1 MGDKLDIFSM
11 KLIRLDKFM
20 KDNFIIMKNPVSD
33 EYIKLI
39 IKSDQKIIAPKFTI
53 DNDKLLEPL
62 SLSRIE
68 IECFIND
75 TLPTEIKSTLFDIN
89 KLIQST
95 EFEVIDISEQGI
107 FVLHEDSNITF
118 RLRVNRN
125 DLSVYLKLNA
135 GNVSYF
141 IMIYPLVN
149 KEFDYD
155 RYLIHLD
162 LINKINNL

>member
-1 MGDKLDIFSM
+1 MIKFEDYEVESLGKLVDKTFDVFLSSGSQYIYVVVHN
-11 KLIRLDKFM
+11 KN
-20 KDNFIIMKNPVSD
+20 DNLLM
-33 EYIKLI
+33 YING
-39 IKSDQKIIAPKFTI
+39 KS
-53 DNDKLLEPL
+53 
-62 SLSRIE
+62 
-68 IECFIND
+68 
-75 TLPTEIKSTLFDIN
+75 
-89 KLIQST
+89 
-95 EFEVIDISEQGI
+95 FEVIDITEQGI